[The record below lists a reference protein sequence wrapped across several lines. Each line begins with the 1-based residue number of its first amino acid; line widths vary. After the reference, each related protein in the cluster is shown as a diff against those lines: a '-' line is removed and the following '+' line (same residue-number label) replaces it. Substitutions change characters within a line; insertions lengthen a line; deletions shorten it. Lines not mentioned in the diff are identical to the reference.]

1 MKEQLVF
8 ISGRE
13 NKEFWDLLERFRK
26 EGKCVDSHWSGDFYV
41 SEFVLDGK
49 TYIYEEDMEL
59 GIPYRI
65 TIKDKEDK

>member
-13 NKEFWDLLERFRK
+13 NKEFWDLLERLRK
-26 EGKCVDSHWSGDFYV
+26 EGKCVDGHWSGDFYV
-41 SEFVLDGK
+41 TEFVLDGK

-59 GIPYRI
+59 GIPYKI